1 MPLPIDS
8 HVCLE
13 CGIDKDSK
21 ATRKIAMIDLQCL
34 LWVQEGQVLAK
45 CDCKQFACQY
55 LKGDKKKHL
64 DSRPGTTASDIP
76 QTIPR
81 Q

>member
-1 MPLPIDS
+1 
-8 HVCLE
+8 
-13 CGIDKDSK
+13 
-21 ATRKIAMIDLQCL
+21 MIDLQCL